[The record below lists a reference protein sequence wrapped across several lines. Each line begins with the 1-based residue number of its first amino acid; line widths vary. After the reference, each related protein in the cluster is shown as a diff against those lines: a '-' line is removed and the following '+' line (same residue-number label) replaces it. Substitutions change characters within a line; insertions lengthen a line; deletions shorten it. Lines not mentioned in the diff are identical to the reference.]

1 MQNLITLAVFLLYYV
16 AIFFFGFAL
25 RCKRDILYPR
35 KNEINARF
43 TWQKKWH
50 KIAYGGLQVM
60 SLLGTSLVCL
70 IFYESV
76 NVSLLTWT
84 FICSVIITYF
94 IFAVL
99 EKVNA

>member
-1 MQNLITLAVFLLYYV
+1 MHYVITLAVFLLYYV

-25 RCKRDILYPR
+25 RCRRDLLYPR
-35 KNEINARF
+35 PNQLDSRF
-43 TWQKKWH
+43 TWAKKWH

-60 SLLGTSLVCL
+60 SLLGSTLVCL

-76 NVSLLTWT
+76 NFPLIVWT

-94 IFAVL
+94 LFTGL
-99 EKVNA
+99 GKVNS